1 MTAKT
6 NAQKQAALR
15 ARRAAEGIT
24 EVRGLYA
31 NTKHHDE
38 IKQAA
43 RKFAEKLA
51 KRKHPASGCAD

>member
-6 NAQKQAALR
+6 NAEKQAALR

-31 NTKHHDE
+31 KTEHHAE

-43 RKFAEKLA
+43 RKVAAKLA
-51 KRKHPASGCAD
+51 KRPTAGKGE

>member
-6 NAQKQAALR
+6 NAQKQADLR
-15 ARRAAEGIT
+15 ARRAADGIT

-31 NTKHHDE
+31 KKEHHAE

-43 RKFAEKLA
+43 RKVAAKLEKRPTA
-51 KRKHPASGCAD
+51 GKGE